1 MNKFDARVFCG
12 VSFRNCIRII
22 GGSIVYDDDF
32 KIVVGLVGDG
42 IETTRKI
49 FGSVVYWD
57 NYRYK
62 WIIFHW

>member
-12 VSFRNCIRII
+12 VFLGDFI
-22 GGSIVYDDDF
+22 GIVGRTVVYDDDF
-32 KIVVGLVGDG
+32 EVVVGLVGDG